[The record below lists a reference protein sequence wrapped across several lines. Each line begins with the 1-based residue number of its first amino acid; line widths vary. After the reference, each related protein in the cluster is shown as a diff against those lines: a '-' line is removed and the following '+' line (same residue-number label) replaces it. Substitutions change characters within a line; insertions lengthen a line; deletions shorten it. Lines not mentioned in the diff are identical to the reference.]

1 MKKQS
6 IVLACMLLFFSILI
20 KLNAQTTIAKNP
32 TKKEAE
38 KWFSAEK
45 WKQGIALKPHASID
59 HLEFARQYQGNKTY
73 WDEAF
78 RFLKEHDLNTIAK
91 GKYPIDGE
99 NVFATVTED
108 PTKDLEKTNWESH
121 RKYVDLQCIISGD
134 EKMGVWPVA
143 EATVTKPYDE
153 QKDVANYTAEGKF
166 YTGNTGSFF
175 IFFPINAHRP
185 GIAPGGNQPV
195 KKIVIKVRAL
205 DN

>member
-6 IVLACMLLFFSILI
+6 ILIACMLMFCSVLF
-20 KLNAQTTIAKNP
+20 KLEAQDTTPKTM

-38 KWFSAEK
+38 KWFKSAT
-45 WKQGIALKPHASID
+45 WKQGVELKPHESID
-59 HLEFARQYQGNKTY
+59 YLEFAHQYEVNKTY

-78 RFLKEHDLNTIAK
+78 RFLKEHDLKTIAK
-91 GKYPIDGE
+91 GKYPIDGD

-108 PTKDLEKTNWESH
+108 PTKDFEKTNWESH
-121 RKYVDLQCIISGD
+121 KKYVDLQCIISGD
-134 EKMGVWPVA
+134 EKMGVWPVD

-166 YTGNTGSFF
+166 YTGNTGKFF
-175 IFFPINAHRP
+175 IFFPKNAHRP
-185 GIAPGGNQPV
+185 GITPGGNQPV

-205 DN
+205 Q